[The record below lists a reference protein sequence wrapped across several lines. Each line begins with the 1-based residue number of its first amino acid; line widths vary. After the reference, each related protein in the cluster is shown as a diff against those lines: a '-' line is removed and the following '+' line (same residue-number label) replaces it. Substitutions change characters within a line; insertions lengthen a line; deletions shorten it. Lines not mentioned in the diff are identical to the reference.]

1 MKNEELYSLDGII
14 MNTLNEIDGNRKRG
28 IQTGFEDLDEVL
40 WELEEGFLYLVAAR
54 PCIGKT
60 SFVLSIAE
68 HIVLNEGLP
77 VLYFS
82 TEMSQKQSEKY
93 LRKEMMNNALFF
105 VDDRCFLTSSE
116 VISKCREMKERE
128 NIGVVIVDYLQ
139 LIAPLSGMN
148 YKQRITEAAGEL
160 KELAEELKLSIIVV
174 SQLGHSVDLNPDN
187 KPLRKDLRYIGDGEI
202 EKYTDVEM
210 LLYREDYYN
219 PYADHE
225 KGWEV
230 NIVKNI
236 NGQTRVVNCKRKKTM
251 VSFRELIDSYAFQNA
266 ESKLSFVVGKGTDGQ
281 TVIGD
286 IAKMPHILVAGSAGS
301 GKTVCIK
308 SIIMSIL
315 HKATPEDVR
324 MIIIDPKMV
333 EYTAYNGIPH
343 MLRPVVTDP
352 KEGIDALYWT
362 MQEME
367 KRYRLFARHN
377 VRDLEGFNK
386 KAEEST
392 EDPERSENEDLLV
405 LPHIIVVVDELAD
418 LMVVSREEA
427 ETAIVR
433 LAQLCRAVGIHMIIA
448 TQVLSENVLTGPIKA
463 NILSKVAFSVS
474 NDMDSRTILG
484 VTGAENLQGMGDM
497 LYWPAGCY
505 KPMRVQGTFVSEEDV
520 KSVTDF
526 IRKRYGNPE
535 SFSEIPKNVE
545 KIRSIVIVDDVRK
558 FPSNEML
565 IVAEPGAFDDY
576 DDCFEDDSLDLDF
589 NFDFPKYDVD
599 VDKLLKVIKSC
610 NTVIGPTIRSDHS
623 ENNYAA
629 MSGLP
634 MQPDDYLAILHDLKP
649 DDFKGAFKSANKKR
663 PGDVLYEFIHNPN
676 GYKLKICDIPIND
689 DIDIHIALIP
699 NDYGRYD
706 VAIVS
711 FHDVPDGGEQV

>member
-1 MKNEELYSLDGII
+1 MKNEEMYSLDGII
-14 MNTLNEIDGNRKRG
+14 MNAFNEIDGNRKRG

-54 PCIGKT
+54 PGIGKT

-82 TEMSQKQSEKY
+82 IEWGQKQIEKLY
-93 LRKEMMNNALFF
+93 LCKKMMNNELFII
-105 VDDRCFLTSSE
+105 DDRSPQTISE
-116 VISKCREMKERE
+116 VASKCREMKERE

-139 LIAPLSGMN
+139 LIDLLSGMDS
-148 YKQRITEAAGEL
+148 KQCITEAAGEL
-160 KELAEELKLSIIVV
+160 KELAEELRIPIIVV
-174 SQLGHSVDLNPDN
+174 SQLCHSVNLNPDN
-187 KPLRKDLRYIGDGEI
+187 KPLKKDLRCIGDGGI
-202 EKYTDVEM
+202 EEYTDVEM

-230 NIVKNI
+230 NVVKNR
-236 NGQTRVVNCKRKKTM
+236 NGQTGVVNCKRKKNI

-266 ESKLSFVVGKGTDGQ
+266 ESKFSFVVGKDTEGQ
-281 TVIGD
+281 AVIGD
-286 IAKMPHILVAGSAGS
+286 IAKMPHILIAGSAGS

-324 MIIIDPKMV
+324 LIIIDPKMV

-352 KEGIDALYWT
+352 KEGIDALNWT

-367 KRYRLFARHN
+367 KRYRLFTRHN

-392 EDPERSENEDLLV
+392 EDPERSEYEDLHV

-418 LMVVSREEA
+418 LMMESREEA

-433 LAQLCRAVGIHMIIA
+433 LAQLAKAVGIHLIIA
-448 TQVLSENVLTGPIKA
+448 SQILSENVLTGPIKA
-463 NILSKVAFSVS
+463 NILSKIAFSVS
-474 NDMDSRTILG
+474 SDTDSRTILG
-484 VTGAENLQGMGDM
+484 AAGAEKLQGMGDM

-505 KPMRVQGTFVSEEDV
+505 KPMRVQGAFVSDKEV
-520 KSVTDF
+520 KSVTDY
-526 IRKRYGNPE
+526 IRKKYMD
-535 SFSEIPKNVE
+535 SE
-545 KIRSIVIVDDVRK
+545 
-558 FPSNEML
+558 
-565 IVAEPGAFDDY
+565 
-576 DDCFEDDSLDLDF
+576 
-589 NFDFPKYDVD
+589 
-599 VDKLLKVIKSC
+599 
-610 NTVIGPTIRSDHS
+610 
-623 ENNYAA
+623 
-629 MSGLP
+629 
-634 MQPDDYLAILHDLKP
+634 
-649 DDFKGAFKSANKKR
+649 
-663 PGDVLYEFIHNPN
+663 
-676 GYKLKICDIPIND
+676 
-689 DIDIHIALIP
+689 
-699 NDYGRYD
+699 
-706 VAIVS
+706 
-711 FHDVPDGGEQV
+711 